1 MSSNEIKQK
10 IIYKA
15 IECIESEGI
24 QGATIRKIADLAGVN
39 VAAINYHFGSK
50 EQLFE
55 IVMNATLNE
64 SFVQNINDYEE
75 VWQSDT
81 KKALQLFFEDTL
93 EGAINYPNITKAHLA
108 DTFNKSDYNTNTVH
122 RFNEFLTTLHDL
134 IKLELRSETKI
145 ESKIVVSQLFASILM
160 IGMMPDL
167 LSEFLNF
174 DLKDKENQKVFVQ
187 ILLDNFCK

>member
-1 MSSNEIKQK
+1 MGKEEVKRK
-10 IIYKA
+10 IIQTT
-15 IECIESEGI
+15 IECIEQEGI

-50 EQLFE
+50 EQLFK

-64 SFVQNINDYEE
+64 SFVQNINDYKEM
-75 VWQSDT
+75 WQSDT

-145 ESKIVVSQLFASILM
+145 ESKIAVSQLFASILM
-160 IGMMPDL
+160 IGMMPEL

-174 DLKDKENQKVFVQ
+174 DLKNKENQQIFVQ
-187 ILLDNFCK
+187 TLLNNFCK